1 MGGVAG
7 GTMDGVGKQVPVEWV
22 GPAGG
27 GITVSGHVYT
37 TAAPPARLAQLT
49 PIIGLPRTAA
59 ETRPVPPPTFLSN
72 MCKKKNMC
80 SLKSSI
86 SFVRQER
93 SAD

>member
-1 MGGVAG
+1 MRLKLKGVGGWWVGGVAG
-7 GTMDGVGKQVPVEWV
+7 GTIDGVGKQVPVEWA

-59 ETRPVPPPTFLSN
+59 ETRPVPPPTK
-72 MCKKKNMC
+72 CVKKKRY
-80 SLKSSI
+80 L
-86 SFVRQER
+86 
-93 SAD
+93 